1 MRVILLKVSWIAWWI
16 INAILLIGFITISV
30 FVWIRSVDA
39 AGFEQ
44 TYETKMISFIILT
57 LVFIIP
63 LAVQII
69 WMIINL
75 VVAKN
80 KKENFVGR

>member
-1 MRVILLKVSWIAWWI
+1 MKVSWIAWWI
-16 INAILLIGFITISV
+16 INAIFLIGFITISV
-30 FVWIRSVDA
+30 FVWTRSVDA

>member
-1 MRVILLKVSWIAWWI
+1 MKVSWIAWWI
-16 INAILLIGFITISV
+16 INAILLTGIITISV
-30 FVWIRSVDA
+30 FVWTRSVDA
-39 AGFEQ
+39 AGIVQ
-44 TYETKMISFIILT
+44 TYETRMISFIILT

-69 WMIINL
+69 WMIINF

-80 KKENFVGR
+80 KKGNTLDLQ